1 MLSVLFAIFVV
12 EIITTKTI
20 EDMKLTNTDKDY
32 LMSIGYPNDELFDIE
47 DATNNMKYTLFFVYD
62 ENMPEIK
69 ITKKQVIDMI
79 GRNAFLSG
87 LGRATFHRTA
97 VQYIPKAS
105 EVAISFEY
113 TKWGQ

>member
-1 MLSVLFAIFVV
+1 
-12 EIITTKTI
+12 
-20 EDMKLTNTDKDY
+20 MKLTNKDKDY
-32 LMSIGYPNDELFDIE
+32 LISIGYSDDELFDIE
-47 DATNNMKYTLFFVYD
+47 DATNNMKYTLFFEND
-62 ENMPEIK
+62 EIMTEIK

-87 LGRATFHRTA
+87 LGRATLHRTA
-97 VQYIPKAS
+97 VRYIPKIS

>member
-1 MLSVLFAIFVV
+1 
-12 EIITTKTI
+12 
-20 EDMKLTNTDKDY
+20 MKLTNKDKDY

-47 DATNNMKYTLFFVYD
+47 NATNNMKYTLFF
-62 ENMPEIK
+62 ENEEIMTEIK

-97 VQYIPKAS
+97 VQPIPKTC

-113 TKWGQ
+113 TKWGK

>member
-1 MLSVLFAIFVV
+1 
-12 EIITTKTI
+12 
-20 EDMKLTNTDKDY
+20 MKLTNADKDY
-32 LMSIGYPNDELFDIE
+32 LISIGYPNDELFDIE
-47 DATNNMKYTLFFVYD
+47 DATNNMQYTLFF
-62 ENMPEIK
+62 ENEDIMTEIK

-87 LGRATFHRTA
+87 LGRATFHRSA
-97 VQYIPKAS
+97 VQYIPKIS

>member
-1 MLSVLFAIFVV
+1 
-12 EIITTKTI
+12 
-20 EDMKLTNTDKDY
+20 MKLTNTDKDY
-32 LMSIGYPNDELFDIE
+32 LMSIGYPNNELFDIE

-87 LGRATFHRTA
+87 LGRATFHRTG
-97 VQYIPKAS
+97 VQYIPKTS

-113 TKWGQ
+113 TKWGK